1 LSRSKFEMSDS
12 IKNRKLLR
20 LTSVVCLL
28 ISALVTPAQTE
39 PPAQDDVVRVFTQ
52 LVQTDL
58 MVFDR
63 RGHLVSGLKREDF
76 ELKVDGK
83 ATPIEFLDYVVAGS
97 AREEAQLASA
107 RSGRGAAVSVPVNA
121 LERGR
126 TVLFYVDDLH
136 LDPTSCDAAR
146 KMIAKFLDRNMA
158 YNTNAAITSTS
169 GQIGFLQQLT
179 DSDLMLR
186 AALRRLNP
194 KPYSVEDGSLPRM
207 TEHQAWLLDRRD
219 PELTN
224 YFIDETIR
232 MARGMTRDLAGA
244 MVSQRAGN
252 TLFRAGQATRN
263 TLAGL
268 ENLLA
273 YANKTP
279 GRKLLIFISGGF
291 VLDLQNTREAEI
303 VHRISSEAARSGVV
317 IYSVDARG
325 LTTSTR
331 DASSGGG
338 SDPMQ
343 RLERSMRSEVWD
355 TQDVMNALAQD
366 TGGKTVFNTNDLTSG
381 LQDALQETSV
391 YYLVGWKPDPQTTA
405 RGKFQKLTASIIGRP
420 DLTVRIRRGFAAGD
434 PPPTRAKTKEP
445 KTPPPTGPEAELQK
459 AMLAPLPGKNT
470 PVSIALNYA
479 NTAEKGLTLSTSL
492 QIDREFVSTDSED
505 EKAKQNGTLEVVG
518 TIYDDHGRAGA
529 RISDRLSITAPAE
542 NDGGPANA
550 IVATYPIRIQPGL
563 FQVRVAV
570 RNPKTGRVANTNAWV
585 EVPDLLA
592 PKLALS
598 SLMIGERKQ
607 AGAMRRIAKSDIA
620 EGVNLNVKL
629 RFAQGSQ
636 LRFLVFAYNAKSNP
650 GTAVPDVAIQV
661 QIIRNGQPVVSP
673 SLRSIVTNGGADLKR
688 LPYAAELSLEG
699 LERGHYQLRVTA
711 FDRVAN
717 TTASELRS
725 FEIE

>member
-1 LSRSKFEMSDS
+1 MSDS
-12 IKNRKLLR
+12 IKNRKLLL

-63 RGHLVSGLKREDF
+63 RGHLVNGLKREDF

-83 ATPIEFLDYVVAGS
+83 PTPIEFLDYVVAGS

-107 RSGRGAAVSVPVNA
+107 RSGRSAAVSVPANA

-136 LDPTSCDAAR
+136 LDVASCEAAR

-186 AALRRLNP
+186 AALRRLKS
-194 KPYSVEDGSLPRM
+194 KPYSVEDGSFPRM

-219 PELTN
+219 PELTA

-232 MARGMTRDLAGA
+232 MARGTTREVAGD
-244 MVSQRAGN
+244 MVSQRAHN

-268 ENLLA
+268 QSLLA
-273 YANKTP
+273 NANKTP
-279 GRKLLIFISGGF
+279 GRKLLVFISGGF

-325 LTTSTR
+325 LMTAGR

-343 RLERSMRSEVWD
+343 RLDRSMHSEVWD
-355 TQDVMNALAQD
+355 TQDIMSTLAQE
-366 TGGKTVFNTNDLTSG
+366 TGGKTIFNTNDLTSG
-381 LQDALQETSV
+381 LQKALQDTSV
-391 YYLVGWKPDPQTTA
+391 YYLVGWKPDPQTTTP
-405 RGKFQKLTASIIGRP
+405 GKVQKLTASIIGRP
-420 DLTVRIRRGFAAGD
+420 DLTVRIRRGFAASE
-434 PPPTRAKTKEP
+434 PSASLAKAKEP
-445 KTPPPTGPEAELQK
+445 KTPPATGPEADLQK

-470 PVSIALNYA
+470 LVSIALNYA
-479 NTAEKGLTLSTSL
+479 NTAEKGLTLFTSL
-492 QIDREFVSTDSED
+492 QIDREFVSIVSEG
-505 EKAKQNGTLEVVG
+505 EKPNGPLEVVG

-529 RISDRLSITAPAE
+529 RLIDQLSITPPVG
-542 NDGGPANA
+542 NDAGPASA
-550 IVATYPIRIQPGL
+550 IVATYPIGIQPGL
-563 FQVRVAV
+563 YQVRVAV
-570 RNPKTGRVANTNAWV
+570 RDPKTGRVANTNAWV

-598 SLMIGERKQ
+598 SLMIGELRQ
-607 AGAMRRIAKSDIA
+607 VGAMRRIAQADIA
-620 EGVNLNVKL
+620 EGVNLSVKL
-629 RFAQGSQ
+629 RFAPNSE
-636 LRFLVFAYNAKSNP
+636 LRFLVFAYNAKSSP

-673 SLRSIVTNGGADLKR
+673 SLRSIVTQGSADLKR

-711 FDRVAN
+711 FDRVAK
-717 TTASELRS
+717 TTASELRA

>member
-1 LSRSKFEMSDS
+1 MSKP
-12 IKNRKLLR
+12 IITRKVVLWASVASLL
-20 LTSVVCLL
+20 L
-28 ISALVTPAQTE
+28 SALVCQGQTQ
-39 PPAQDDVVRVFTQ
+39 PSGQDDVVRVFTQ

-63 RGHLVSGLKREDF
+63 KGHFVSGLKREDF

-83 ATPIEFLDYVVAGS
+83 TTPIEFLDYVVAGS

-107 RSGRGAAVSVPVNA
+107 RSGRGVSVPANA

-136 LDPTSCDAAR
+136 LDLASCDAAR

-158 YNTNAAITSTS
+158 YNTEAAITSTS

-194 KPYSVEDGSLPRM
+194 KPYNVEDGGLPRI
-207 TEHQAWLLDRRD
+207 TEHQALLLDRRD

-232 MARGMTRDLAGA
+232 MARGMTRDLAA
-244 MVSQRAGN
+244 ALVSQRASN
-252 TLFRAGQATRN
+252 TLFRAQQATRN
-263 TLAGL
+263 TLNGL

-291 VLDLQNTREAEI
+291 VMDLQNTREAE
-303 VHRISSEAARSGVV
+303 VARRISSAAARSGVV

-325 LTTSTR
+325 LAATIR

-338 SDPMQ
+338 SDPTQ
-343 RLERSMRSEVWD
+343 RLERSLRSEVWD
-355 TQDVMNALAQD
+355 TEDIMSTLAQN
-366 TGGKTVFNTNDLTSG
+366 TGGKTVFNTNDLSAG
-381 LQDALQETSV
+381 LQAALQETSV
-391 YYLVGWKPDPQTTA
+391 YYLMGWKPDAAGAAP
-405 RGKFQKLTASIIGRP
+405 GKFQKLTTSVIGRP

-434 PPPTRAKTKEP
+434 PLPTAAKSKEP

-479 NTAEKGLTLSTSL
+479 NTADKGLTLSTSL
-492 QIDREFVSTDSED
+492 QIDREFDSID
-505 EKAKQNGTLEVVG
+505 SDDGEKKQNGTLEVLG

-529 RISDRLSITAPAE
+529 RISDRLSITPANG
-542 NDGGPANA
+542 NDAAGANA

-563 FQVRVAV
+563 YQVRVAV
-570 RNPKTGRVANTNAWV
+570 RDPKTGRVGNTNAWV

-607 AGAMRRIAKSDIA
+607 ADARRRIAKAEIA
-620 EGVNLNVKL
+620 EGVNMNVKL
-629 RFAQGSQ
+629 RFAPNSQ
-636 LRFLVFAYNAKSNP
+636 LRFLVFAYNARSSA
-650 GTAVPDVAIQV
+650 GTALPDVAIQIQV
-661 QIIRNGQPVVSP
+661 LRNGQPVISP
-673 SLRSIVTNGGADLKR
+673 SLRTIATQLTADLKR

-699 LERGHYQLRVTA
+699 LERGHYQLRIIA

-717 TTASELRS
+717 TSASEQRA

>member
-1 LSRSKFEMSDS
+1 MAELIM
-12 IKNRKLLR
+12 NRKLVLVA
-20 LTSVVCLL
+20 SVACLL
-28 ISALVTPAQTE
+28 LSAPLTQGQTE

-63 RGHLVSGLKREDF
+63 KGNFVNGLKREDF

-83 ATPIEFLDYVVAGS
+83 PTSIEFLDSVVAGS
-97 AREEAQLASA
+97 AREEAQLAAA
-107 RSGRGAAVSVPVNA
+107 RSGRGVSLPANA

-136 LDPTSCDAAR
+136 LDLASCDAAR

-158 YNTNAAITSTS
+158 YNTEAAITSTS

-194 KPYSVEDGSLPRM
+194 KPYNVEDGGLPRI
-207 TEHQAWLLDRRD
+207 TEHEALLLDRRD

-232 MARGMTRDLAGA
+232 MARGMTRDMAA
-244 MVSQRAGN
+244 AIVSQRASN
-252 TLFRAGQATRN
+252 TLFRAQQATRN
-263 TLAGL
+263 TLTGL
-268 ENLLA
+268 ENLLT

-291 VLDLQNTREAEI
+291 VMDLQNTREAEI
-303 VHRISSEAARSGVV
+303 VRRISSAAARSGVV

-325 LTTSTR
+325 LATTIR

-338 SDPMQ
+338 GGSDPTQ
-343 RLERSMRSEVWD
+343 RLERSLRSEVWD
-355 TQDVMNALAQD
+355 TQDIMSTLAKD

-391 YYLVGWKPDPQTTA
+391 YYLMGWKPDPGSA
-405 RGKFQKLTASIIGRP
+405 APGKFQKLTASIIGRP
-420 DLTVRIRRGFAAGD
+420 DLTVRLRRGFAAD
-434 PPPTRAKTKEP
+434 PLPVATKTKEP

-459 AMLAPLPGKNT
+459 AMLEPLPGKNT

-479 NTAEKGLTLSTSL
+479 NTADKGLTLSTSL
-492 QIDREFVSTDSED
+492 QIDRDFVSIDSDDQE
-505 EKAKQNGTLEVVG
+505 KQNGTLEVLG

-529 RISDRLSITAPAE
+529 RISDRLTVTPAT
-542 NDGGPANA
+542 GANTTSA
-550 IVATYPIRIQPGL
+550 NEIVATYPIRIRPGL
-563 FQVRVAV
+563 YQVRVAV
-570 RNPKTGRVANTNAWV
+570 RDPKTGRVGNTNAWV
-585 EVPDLLA
+585 EVPDLLG

-607 AGAMRRIAKSDIA
+607 ASSMRPIAKTEIA
-620 EGVNLNVKL
+620 AGVNLSVKL
-629 RFAQGSQ
+629 RFSPNSQ
-636 LRFLVFAYNAKSNP
+636 LRFLVFAYNAKATGDN
-650 GTAVPDVAIQV
+650 ALPDVAIQI
-661 QIIRNGQPVVSP
+661 QILHNGQAVVGP
-673 SLRSIVTNGGADLKR
+673 SLRTIVTQGAADLKR
-688 LPYAAELSLEG
+688 LPYAAELSLAG

-717 TTASELRS
+717 TTASEQRA

>member
-1 LSRSKFEMSDS
+1 MSEL
-12 IKNRKLLR
+12 IVNRKPALAASLALLL
-20 LTSVVCLL
+20 LT
-28 ISALVTPAQTE
+28 ALVTQGQTE
-39 PPAQDDVVRVFTQ
+39 APAQDDVVRVFTQ

-63 RGHLVSGLKREDF
+63 KGHLVSGLKREDF

-83 ATPIEFLDYVVAGS
+83 TTPIEFMDFVVAGS
-97 AREEAQLASA
+97 AREEAQLAAA
-107 RSGRGAAVSVPVNA
+107 RSGRGVSVPANA

-136 LDPTSCDAAR
+136 LDLASCDAAR

-194 KPYSVEDGSLPRM
+194 KPYTVEDGGLPRM
-207 TEHQAWLLDRRD
+207 TEHQAWMLDHRD

-244 MVSQRAGN
+244 LVSQRAGN
-252 TLFRAGQATRN
+252 TLFRAEQATRN

-303 VHRISSEAARSGVV
+303 VHRISTEAARSGVV

-325 LTTSTR
+325 LVTAVR

-338 SDPMQ
+338 ADPMQ
-343 RLERSMRSEVWD
+343 RLDRSMRSEVWD
-355 TQDVMNALAQD
+355 TQDIMSTLAQD
-366 TGGKTVFNTNDLTSG
+366 TGGKTVFNTNDLSSG

-391 YYLVGWKPDPQTTA
+391 YYLVGWKPDPQSTA
-405 RGKFQKLTASIIGRP
+405 PGKFQKLSASIIGRP
-420 DLTVRIRRGFAAGD
+420 DLTVRVRRSLATRE
-434 PPPTRAKTKEP
+434 PPPIAAKTKEP
-445 KTPPPTGPEAELQK
+445 KTPQPTGPEAEMQK
-459 AMLAPLPGKNT
+459 ALLAPLPGKNT

-492 QIDREFVSTDSED
+492 QIDREFVSIEGED
-505 EKAKQNGTLEVVG
+505 EKPKQNGTLEVVG

-529 RISDRLSITAPAE
+529 RISDRLSITPPVGSDA
-542 NDGGPANA
+542 GSANA

-563 FQVRVAV
+563 YQVRVAV
-570 RNPKTGRVANTNAWV
+570 RDPKTGRVANTNAWV

-592 PKLALS
+592 PKLTLS

-607 AGAMRRIAKSDIA
+607 TGAMRRIAKSDIA

-629 RFAQGSQ
+629 RFAQNSQ
-636 LRFLVFAYNAKSNP
+636 LRFLVFAYNAKP
-650 GTAVPDVAIQV
+650 GSGAALPDVAIQV
-661 QIIRNGQPVVSP
+661 QVLRNGQPVVSP
-673 SLRSIVTNGGADLKR
+673 SLRAIVTQGAADLKR

-711 FDRVAN
+711 VDRIAN
-717 TTASELRS
+717 TTATEQRS

>member
-1 LSRSKFEMSDS
+1 MSEL
-12 IKNRKLLR
+12 IINRKLALAA
-20 LTSVVCLL
+20 SVVCLL
-28 ISALVTPAQTE
+28 LSVTATFGQSATPV
-39 PPAQDDVVRVFTQ
+39 QDDVVRVFTQ

-63 RGHLVSGLKREDF
+63 QGHLVNGLKREDF

-83 ATPIEFLDYVVAGS
+83 TTPIEFLDYIVAGS
-97 AREEAQLASA
+97 AREETQLASA
-107 RSGRGAAVSVPVNA
+107 RSGRGVAVPANA

-136 LDPTSCDAAR
+136 LDLPSCDAAR
-146 KMIAKFLDRNMA
+146 RMIGKFLDRNMA

-207 TEHQAWLLDRRD
+207 TEHQAWLLDHRD
-219 PELTN
+219 SELTS

-252 TLFRAGQATRN
+252 TLFRAEQATRN

-303 VHRISSEAARSGVV
+303 AHRISSEAARSGVV

-325 LTTSTR
+325 LTTTIR

-338 SDPMQ
+338 GSDPQQ
-343 RLERSMRSEVWD
+343 RLERSLRSEVWD
-355 TQDVMNALAQD
+355 TQDIMSTLAQD
-366 TGGKTVFNTNDLTSG
+366 TGGKTVFNTNDLSSG

-391 YYLVGWKPDPQTTA
+391 YYLVGWKPDPQSTA
-405 RGKFQKLTASIIGRP
+405 PGKFQKLTASIIGRP
-420 DLTVRIRRGFAAGD
+420 DLTVRIRRGFAAGESS
-434 PPPTRAKTKEP
+434 PATAKTKEP
-445 KTPPPTGPEAELQK
+445 KTPPATGPEAELQK

-492 QIDREFVSTDSED
+492 QIDPEFVSIDSEGD
-505 EKAKQNGTLEVVG
+505 QPKQSGTLEVVG

-529 RISDRLSITAPAE
+529 RISDRLSISAAGG
-542 NDGGPANA
+542 NDATSTNA
-550 IVATYPIRIQPGL
+550 IVVTYPIRIQPGL
-563 FQVRVAV
+563 YQVRVAV
-570 RNPKTGRVANTNAWV
+570 RDPRTGRVANTNAWV

-607 AGAMRRIAKSDIA
+607 AGAMRRITKTEIA

-629 RFAQGSQ
+629 RFTPNSL
-636 LRFLVFAYNAKSNP
+636 LRFLVFAYNARSNG

-661 QIIRNGQPVVSP
+661 QVLRNGQPVVNP
-673 SLRSIVTNGGADLKR
+673 SLRTIVTQGAADLKR

-717 TTASELRS
+717 TTVSEQRA

>member
-1 LSRSKFEMSDS
+1 MLW
-12 IKNRKLLR
+12 
-20 LTSVVCLL
+20 TSVASLL
-28 ISALVTPAQTE
+28 LSALVCQGQTE
-39 PPAQDDVVRVFTQ
+39 PSGQDDVVRVFTQ

-63 RGHLVSGLKREDF
+63 KGHFVSGLKREDF
-76 ELKVDGK
+76 ELKVDGQT
-83 ATPIEFLDYVVAGS
+83 TPIEFLDYVVAGS

-107 RSGRGAAVSVPVNA
+107 RSGRGVSVPANA

-136 LDPTSCDAAR
+136 LDLANCDAAR

-158 YNTNAAITSTS
+158 YNTEAAITSTS

-194 KPYSVEDGSLPRM
+194 KPYNVEDGGLPRI
-207 TEHQAWLLDRRD
+207 TEHQALLLDRRD

-232 MARGMTRDLAGA
+232 MARGMTRDMAAAL
-244 MVSQRAGN
+244 VSQRASN
-252 TLFRAGQATRN
+252 TLFRAQQATRN
-263 TLAGL
+263 TLTGL

-291 VLDLQNTREAEI
+291 VMDLQNTREAE
-303 VHRISSEAARSGVV
+303 VVRRISSAAARSGVV

-325 LTTSTR
+325 LAPTIR

-338 SDPMQ
+338 SDPTQ
-343 RLERSMRSEVWD
+343 RLERSLRSEVWD
-355 TQDVMNALAQD
+355 TEDIMSTLAQN
-366 TGGKTVFNTNDLTSG
+366 TGGKTVFNTNDLTAG

-391 YYLVGWKPDPQTTA
+391 YYLMGWKPEAASAAP
-405 RGKFQKLTASIIGRP
+405 GKFQKLTTSVIGRP

-434 PPPTRAKTKEP
+434 PLPTAAKSKEP

-479 NTAEKGLTLSTSL
+479 NTADKGLTLSTSL
-492 QIDREFVSTDSED
+492 QIDREFDSID
-505 EKAKQNGTLEVVG
+505 SDDGEKKQNGTLEVLG
-518 TIYDDHGRAGA
+518 AIYDDHGRAGA
-529 RISDRLSITAPAE
+529 RISDRLSITPANG
-542 NDGGPANA
+542 NDAAGANA

-563 FQVRVAV
+563 YQVRVAV
-570 RNPKTGRVANTNAWV
+570 RDPKTGRVGNTNAWV
-585 EVPDLLA
+585 EVPDLLG

-598 SLMIGERKQ
+598 SLLIGERKQ
-607 AGAMRRIAKSDIA
+607 ADSRRRIAKAEIA
-620 EGVNLNVKL
+620 EGVNMNVKL
-629 RFAQGSQ
+629 RFAPNSQ
-636 LRFLVFAYNAKSNP
+636 LRFLVFAYNARSSA
-650 GTAVPDVAIQV
+650 GTALPDVAIQI
-661 QIIRNGQPVVSP
+661 QLLRNGQPVISP
-673 SLRSIVTNGGADLKR
+673 SLRTIATQLTADLKR
-688 LPYAAELSLEG
+688 LPYAAEVSLEG
-699 LERGHYQLRVTA
+699 LERGHYQLRIIA

-717 TTASELRS
+717 TSASEQRA